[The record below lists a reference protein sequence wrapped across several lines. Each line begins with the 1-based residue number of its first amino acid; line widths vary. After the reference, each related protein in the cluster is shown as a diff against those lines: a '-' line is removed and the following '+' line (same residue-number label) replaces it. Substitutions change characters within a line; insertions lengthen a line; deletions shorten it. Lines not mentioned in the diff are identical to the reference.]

1 MDLLFE
7 ILIFLALFA
16 SIAFNFLLYKDFV
29 ILKFNEQAEK
39 QLKPEQIIEKKDKKD
54 KETPEDKMISGLN
67 NLLTYDGSPNK
78 KE

>member
-16 SIAFNFLLYKDFV
+16 SIAFNFLLYTDFV

-39 QLKPEQIIEKKDKKD
+39 QLKPEQII
-54 KETPEDKMISGLN
+54 
-67 NLLTYDGSPNK
+67 
-78 KE
+78 